1 MGRSWAWRRKVGL
14 SARRKPALLGRK
26 RQAKQRRSKGEAKEL
41 VGVRAIPEASG
52 MSRLRETGRD
62 PDHFSSTSRGLGN
75 AKLLQALAEASG
87 MHSGLTED
95 RWRQMLKTSFVV
107 LNLFSDI
114 LLSDRQMKSL

>member
-1 MGRSWAWRRKVGL
+1 MGLAAESRTVCT
-14 SARRKPALLGRK
+14 
-26 RQAKQRRSKGEAKEL
+26 SKASLAGQEKEGEAKEL

-75 AKLLQALAEASG
+75 AKVAPGTCRGLGDALG
-87 MHSGLTED
+87 FDED
-95 RWRQMLKTSFVV
+95 RWRQMLKTPFVV